1 MNKLN
6 IGEFSKMNREIYIV
20 GAGTYGEAMCEL
32 AEILG
37 YTIKGFYDE
46 DEGKHRLSI
55 MDYPVFGKFS
65 DLDEKIIS
73 ENKYIVAI
81 GNNAIRYKIM
91 TKINNLGGIT
101 PTLIHPT
108 AIIGASSVYRQGLI
122 MAPYSMMTEN
132 VKIGEFNT
140 INSYSSYGHDAI
152 AEDGC
157 TLSSHCDVTGF
168 VHLEEGVFVGSS
180 VSIIPGVRIGKY
192 SRIGLGSVV
201 IKNVPENVTVFGNP
215 AKIIA

>member
-1 MNKLN
+1 MKKLL
-6 IGEFSKMNREIYIV
+6 II
-20 GAGTYGEAMCEL
+20 GAGGFGREV
-32 AEILG
+32 LG
-37 YTIKGFYDE
+37 YALEIEKDKRDWEVYGFIDDNLNALNHYQCNFKIIDTIKDHIVQKDE
-46 DEGKHRLSI
+46 
-55 MDYPVFGKFS
+55 VF
-65 DLDEKIIS
+65 IC
-73 ENKYIVAI
+73 AI
-81 GNNAIRYKIM
+81 GDPKIKLKICREYKERGAIFTNI
-91 TKINNLGGIT
+91 
-101 PTLIHPT
+101 IHPT